1 MTEIL
6 KPATDDQVLDA
17 VRWALEGEQPLEL
30 VGRGSKRGFGRPVKA
45 AHALDLSG
53 LAGIEIYEPEELV
66 LTARPGTPMAEV
78 EAALAARGQALAFEP
93 ADLGPLYGGPA
104 GAGTLGGVI
113 GCNLSGPRRIKA
125 GAARDHVLG
134 IESVSGRGQA
144 FRSGGRVVKNVTGY
158 DLPKLL
164 TGAFGTLAA
173 MTRVTVKVLPAPET
187 VRTLVVAGLDDRAGI
202 AVLTRALTSPFEVS
216 GAAHLPAGILGD
228 AARSLVRIE
237 GFGPSVDS
245 RVAALSALLGDA
257 GPLSVL
263 DPDDSASLWRRIRD
277 VDPFV
282 GDALDDDGRA
292 VWRVS
297 VAPTAGPALAAA
309 VGGAHYFDWGG
320 GLVWI
325 ALLADGDAGAAALRS
340 AVAAAG
346 GGHAT
351 LMRASAALRSA
362 VPVFEPQPEALA
374 ALGRRVR
381 DAFDPKGI
389 LSPGRVFM

>member
-1 MTEIL
+1 MTEML
-6 KPATDDQVLDA
+6 KPEADDQVLEI
-17 VRWALEGEQPLEL
+17 VRWALAGAVPLEL
-30 VGRGSKRGFGRPVKA
+30 AGRGSKRGFGRPVQA

-53 LAGIEIYEPEELV
+53 LAGIEVYEPEELV
-66 LTARPGTPMAEV
+66 LTARPGTAMAEI

-93 ADLGPLYGGPA
+93 PDLGPLYGGPA
-104 GAGTLGGVI
+104 GAGTLGGAV
-113 GCNLSGPRRIKA
+113 GCNLSGPRRLKA

-134 IESVSGRGQA
+134 IEAVSGRGQA
-144 FRSGGRVVKNVTGY
+144 FKSGGRVVKNVTGY

-173 MTRVTVKVLPAPET
+173 MTRITVKVLPAPET
-187 VRTLVVAGLDDRAGI
+187 VRTLAITGLDNAAGV
-202 AVLTRALTSPFEVS
+202 AVLTRALTSPYEVS

-245 RVAALSALLGDA
+245 RVAALSQLLGDA
-257 GPLSVL
+257 GPLAVL
-263 DPDDSASLWRRIRD
+263 DPAESADLWRRIRD
-277 VDPFV
+277 VAPFA
-282 GDALDDDGRA
+282 GDALDGDGRA

-297 VAPTAGPALAAA
+297 VAPTAGPGIAAA
-309 VGGAHYFDWGG
+309 AGGAHYFDWGG

-325 ALLADGDAGAAALRS
+325 AVPAAGDAGAAAIRA

-351 LMRASAALRSA
+351 LVRAPAGLRAAL
-362 VPVFEPQPEALA
+362 PVFEPQPPALEALA
-374 ALGRRVR
+374 RRVR
-381 DAFDPKGI
+381 EAFDPKGI
-389 LSPGRVFM
+389 LSPGRMTA

>member
-1 MTEIL
+1 MTETL
-6 KPATDDQVLDA
+6 KPASEDQVLEA
-17 VRWALEGEQPLEL
+17 IRWAVAEETPLEL
-30 VGRGSKRGFGRPVKA
+30 VGRGTKRGFGRPVQA

-66 LTARPGTPMAEV
+66 LTALPGTPMAEI

-104 GAGTLGGVI
+104 GAGTLGGAI

-134 IESVSGRGQA
+134 IEAVSGRGQA

-173 MTRVTVKVLPAPET
+173 MTRITIKVLPAAET
-187 VRTLVVAGLDDRAGI
+187 ARTLVVAVPDDRAGV
-202 AVLTRALTSPFEVS
+202 AVLTRALTSPYEVS

-228 AARSLVRIE
+228 AGRALIRID

-245 RVAALSALLGDA
+245 RVASLSALLGDA
-257 GPLSVL
+257 GPLSLL
-263 DPDDSASLWRRIRD
+263 DAEDSQESWRRIRD
-277 VDPFV
+277 VTPFV
-282 GDALDDDGRA
+282 GDDRA

-297 VAPTAGPALAAA
+297 VAPTAGPQVAAA
-309 VGGAHYFDWGG
+309 AGGAHYFDWGG

-325 ALLADGDAGAAALRS
+325 ATAPDGDAGGAAIRA
-340 AVAAAG
+340 AVAASG

-351 LMRASAALRSA
+351 LVQAPAGLRAAL
-362 VPVFEPQPEALA
+362 PVFEPQSPGLA
-374 ALGRRVR
+374 ALERRVR
-381 DAFDPKGI
+381 DSFDPKGI
-389 LSPGRVFM
+389 LSPGRMTA

>member
-1 MTEIL
+1 MTETL
-6 KPATDDQVLDA
+6 KPASEDQVLDA
-17 VRWALEGEQPLEL
+17 IRWAVAEERPLEL
-30 VGRGSKRGFGRPVKA
+30 VGRGSKRGFGRPVQA

-53 LAGIEIYEPEELV
+53 LAGIEVYEPEELV
-66 LTARPGTPMAEV
+66 LTARAGTSMAEI
-78 EAALAARGQALAFEP
+78 EAALTARGQALAFEP

-104 GAGTLGGVI
+104 GAGTLGGVV

-134 IESVSGRGQA
+134 IEAVSGRGQA
-144 FRSGGRVVKNVTGY
+144 FKSGGRVVKNVTGY

-173 MTRVTVKVLPAPET
+173 MTRITVKVLPAPET
-187 VRTLVVAGLDDRAGI
+187 VRTLAVAGLDDRAGV
-202 AVLTRALTSPFEVS
+202 AMLTRALTSPYEVS
-216 GAAHLPAGILGD
+216 GAAHLPAGMLGES
-228 AARSLVRIE
+228 ARSLIRIE

-263 DPDDSASLWRRIRD
+263 DPGESVDLWRGIRD
-277 VDPFV
+277 AAPFV
-282 GDALDDDGRA
+282 GDGRA

-297 VAPTAGPALAAA
+297 VAPNAGPQVAAA
-309 VGGAHYFDWGG
+309 AGGAYYFDWGG

-325 ALLADGDAGAAALRS
+325 ATTPEGDAGAAAIRA

-351 LMRASAALRSA
+351 LVRAPAGLRAA
-362 VPVFEPQPEALA
+362 VPVFEPQPPALEALN
-374 ALGRRVR
+374 RRVR
-381 DAFDPKGI
+381 DAFDPRGI
-389 LSPGRVFM
+389 LSPGRMTA

>member
-1 MTEIL
+1 MTETL
-6 KPATDDQVLDA
+6 KPETDDQVIEI
-17 VRWALEGEQPLEL
+17 VRWALAGEVPLEL
-30 VGRGSKRGFGRPVKA
+30 AGRGSKRGFGRPVQA

-53 LAGIEIYEPEELV
+53 LAGIEVYEPEELV
-66 LTARPGTPMAEV
+66 LTARPGTGMAEI

-93 ADLGPLYGGPA
+93 PDLGPLYGGPA
-104 GAGTLGGVI
+104 GAGTLGGAV
-113 GCNLSGPRRIKA
+113 GCNLSGPRRLKA

-134 IESVSGRGQA
+134 IEAVSGRGQA

-173 MTRVTVKVLPAPET
+173 MTRITVKVLPAPET
-187 VRTLVVAGLDDRAGI
+187 VRTLAIAGLDDAAGVV
-202 AVLTRALTSPFEVS
+202 VLTRALTSPYEVS

-245 RVAALSALLGDA
+245 RVASLSQLLGDA
-257 GPLSVL
+257 GPIAVL
-263 DPDDSASLWRRIRD
+263 DPDESVDLWRRVRD
-277 VDPFV
+277 VAPF
-282 GDALDDDGRA
+282 ADDDCT

-297 VAPTAGPALAAA
+297 VAPTAGPGVAAA
-309 VGGAHYFDWGG
+309 AGGAHYFDWGG

-325 ALLADGDAGAAALRS
+325 AVPADGDAGAAAIRA

-351 LMRASAALRSA
+351 LVRAPAGLRAAL
-362 VPVFEPQPEALA
+362 PVFEPQPPALA
-374 ALGRRVR
+374 ALERRVR
-381 DAFDPKGI
+381 ESFDPKGI
-389 LSPGRVFM
+389 LSPGRMII

>member
-1 MTEIL
+1 MTETL
-6 KPATDDQVLDA
+6 KPETDDQVLEI
-17 VRWALEGEQPLEL
+17 VRWALAGEVPLEL
-30 VGRGSKRGFGRPVKA
+30 IGRGSKRGFGRPVQA

-53 LAGIEIYEPEELV
+53 LAGIEVYEPEELV
-66 LTARPGTPMAEV
+66 LTARPGTKMVEI

-93 ADLGPLYGGPA
+93 PDLGWLYGGPA
-104 GAGTLGGVI
+104 GAGSLGGAV
-113 GCNLSGPRRIKA
+113 GCNLSGPRRLKA

-134 IESVSGRGQA
+134 IEAVSGRGQA
-144 FRSGGRVVKNVTGY
+144 FKSGGRVVKNVTGY

-173 MTRVTVKVLPAPET
+173 MTRITVKVLPAPET
-187 VRTLVVAGLDDRAGI
+187 VRTLAIAGLDDAAGV
-202 AVLTRALTSPFEVS
+202 AVLTRALTSPYEIS

-245 RVAALSALLGDA
+245 RVAALSQLLGDT
-257 GPLSVL
+257 GPISML
-263 DPDDSASLWRRIRD
+263 DPGESVELWRRIRD
-277 VDPFV
+277 VFPFV
-282 GDALDDDGRA
+282 GDDRA

-297 VAPTAGPALAAA
+297 VAPTAGPRVAAA
-309 VGGAHYFDWGG
+309 AGGTHYFDWGG

-325 ALLADGDAGAAALRS
+325 AVPADGDAGAAAIRA
-340 AVAAAG
+340 AVTAAG

-351 LMRASAALRSA
+351 LVRAPAGLRAAL
-362 VPVFEPQPEALA
+362 PVFEPQPPALE

-381 DAFDPKGI
+381 EAFDPKGI
-389 LSPGRVFM
+389 LSPGRMTA

>member
-1 MTEIL
+1 MTETL
-6 KPATDDQVLDA
+6 KPASEDQVLEA
-17 VRWALEGEQPLEL
+17 IRWAVADETPLEL
-30 VGRGSKRGFGRPVKA
+30 VGRGTKRGFGRPVQA

-66 LTARPGTPMAEV
+66 LTALPGTPMAEI

-104 GAGTLGGVI
+104 GAGTLGGTI

-134 IESVSGRGQA
+134 IEAVSGRGQA

-173 MTRVTVKVLPAPET
+173 MTRITIKVLPAAET
-187 VRTLVVAGLDDRAGI
+187 ARTLVIAVPDDRAGV
-202 AVLTRALTSPFEVS
+202 AVLTRALTSPYEVS

-228 AARSLVRIE
+228 AGRALIRID

-245 RVAALSALLGDA
+245 RVASLSALLGDA
-257 GPLSVL
+257 GPLSLL
-263 DPDDSASLWRRIRD
+263 DAEDSQELWRRIRD
-277 VDPFV
+277 VAPF
-282 GDALDDDGRA
+282 ADDDRA

-297 VAPTAGPALAAA
+297 VAPTAGPQVAAA
-309 VGGAHYFDWGG
+309 AGGAHYFDWGG
-320 GLVWI
+320 GLIWI
-325 ALLADGDAGAAALRS
+325 ATAPDGDAGGAAIRA
-340 AVAAAG
+340 AVAASG

-351 LMRASAALRSA
+351 LVRAPAGLRVAL
-362 VPVFEPQPEALA
+362 PVFEPQSPGLA
-374 ALGRRVR
+374 ALERRVR
-381 DAFDPKGI
+381 DSFDPKGI
-389 LSPGRVFM
+389 LSPGRMTA

>member
-1 MTEIL
+1 MTETL
-6 KPATDDQVLDA
+6 KPETDDQVLEI
-17 VRWALEGEQPLEL
+17 VRWALAGEVPLEL
-30 VGRGSKRGFGRPVKA
+30 VGRGSKRGFGRPVQA

-53 LAGIEIYEPEELV
+53 LAGIEVYEPEELV
-66 LTARPGTPMAEV
+66 LTARPGTKMAEI

-93 ADLGPLYGGPA
+93 PDLGPLYGGPA
-104 GAGTLGGVI
+104 GAGTLGGAV
-113 GCNLSGPRRIKA
+113 GCNLSGPRRLKA

-134 IESVSGRGQA
+134 IEAVSGRGQP
-144 FRSGGRVVKNVTGY
+144 FKSGGRVVKNVTGY

-173 MTRVTVKVLPAPET
+173 MTRITVKVLPAPET
-187 VRTLVVAGLDDRAGI
+187 VRTLAVAGLDDAAGV
-202 AVLTRALTSPFEVS
+202 AVLTRALTSPYEVS

-228 AARSLVRIE
+228 TARSLVRVE

-245 RVAALSALLGDA
+245 RVAALSQLLGDA
-257 GPLSVL
+257 GPLAVLGPDESV
-263 DPDDSASLWRRIRD
+263 DLWRRIRD
-277 VDPFV
+277 VAPFT
-282 GDALDDDGRA
+282 GDDRA

-297 VAPTAGPALAAA
+297 VAPTAGPRVAAA
-309 VGGAHYFDWGG
+309 AGGAHYFDWGG

-325 ALLADGDAGAAALRS
+325 AVPATDDAGAAAIRG

-351 LMRASAALRSA
+351 LVRAPAGLRAA
-362 VPVFEPQPEALA
+362 VPVFEPQPPALE

-381 DAFDPKGI
+381 EAFDPKSI
-389 LSPGRVFM
+389 LSPGRMVPAA

>member
-1 MTEIL
+1 MTETL
-6 KPATDDQVLDA
+6 KPETDDQVLEI
-17 VRWALEGEQPLEL
+17 VRWALAGAVPLEL
-30 VGRGSKRGFGRPVKA
+30 VGRGSKRGFGRPVQA
-45 AHALDLSG
+45 AHELDLSG
-53 LAGIEIYEPEELV
+53 LAGIEVYEPEELV
-66 LTARPGTPMAEV
+66 LTARPGTPMAEI
-78 EAALAARGQALAFEP
+78 EAALAASGQALAFEP
-93 ADLGPLYGGPA
+93 PDLGPLYGGPA
-104 GAGTLGGVI
+104 GAGTLGGAV
-113 GCNLSGPRRIKA
+113 GCNLSGPRRLKA

-134 IESVSGRGQA
+134 IEAVSGRGQA

-173 MTRVTVKVLPAPET
+173 MTRITVKVLPAPET
-187 VRTLVVAGLDDRAGI
+187 VRTLAIAGLDDAAGV
-202 AVLTRALTSPFEVS
+202 AVLTRALTSPYEVS

-245 RVAALSALLGDA
+245 RVAALSQLLGDA
-257 GPLSVL
+257 GPIAVL
-263 DPDDSASLWRRIRD
+263 DPGESVDLWRRIRD
-277 VDPFV
+277 VAPFA
-282 GDALDDDGRA
+282 GDDRA

-297 VAPTAGPALAAA
+297 VAPNAGPRVAVAAG
-309 VGGAHYFDWGG
+309 GGAHYFDWGG

-325 ALLADGDAGAAALRS
+325 AVPPDGDAGAAAIRA

-351 LMRASAALRSA
+351 LIRAPAGLRAAL
-362 VPVFEPQPEALA
+362 PVFEPQPPALE

-381 DAFDPKGI
+381 EAFDPKGI
-389 LSPGRVFM
+389 LSPGRMII